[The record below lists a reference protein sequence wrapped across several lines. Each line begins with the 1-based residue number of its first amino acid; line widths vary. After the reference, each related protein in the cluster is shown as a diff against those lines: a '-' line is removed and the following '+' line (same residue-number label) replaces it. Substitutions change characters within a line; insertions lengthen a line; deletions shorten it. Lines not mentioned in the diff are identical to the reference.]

1 MCCGLTSIFRARRT
15 RDGLALIKAVWTGEH
30 VNWENSLSRLVDF
43 TLFPKPVQQP
53 APPIYVGGLRSAV
66 ISRVS
71 TV

>member
-1 MCCGLTSIFRARRT
+1 
-15 RDGLALIKAVWTGEH
+15 VEGEH
-30 VNWENSLSRLVDF
+30 VNWENSLSRVVDF